1 MLKLVLTHDV
11 KPEQVKAV
19 RFRAGSNI
27 LNPLRYQIARTE
39 LEAKFC
45 PAFMMSSLVLRRKA
59 GIHEFTDEFVQSAP
73 VQEMMRKVTTIRDQV
88 IEARGFDKMRSTIVD
103 LTDGRTLVQ
112 DADERYRGGP
122 DKPFTR
128 EELHGKFTDCASR
141 AATGRDRRD
150 ARSPG
155 VTRAGANVRD
165 VVNTVTAGVL
175 EGQPVGCRGG
185 LLQFDRRV
193 PKDPHYGGS
202 CLDLVG
208 ALIIAVTLSMV
219 TTINVGIVCLAF
231 AWIVGVL
238 LGGMSVGDI
247 LGGFPTPLFVT
258 LVGVTLLFSMA
269 RGNGTLERVTER
281 AVRLCRGH
289 TGVLPIMFFFL
300 ALGLSTIGPGS
311 IGSAALLAPPAMAV
325 AARTGI
331 SFFLMAIMIGNGAL
345 AGSLSPFSPT
355 GVVANSVMARMGF
368 PGLEWTTFIN
378 NILGHTLVAFGGY
391 AMLGGLRLFRKSG
404 SRGGRRTAE
413 PAARLASLA
422 HDHAD
427 RGAACGSDRLR
438 VRGRHDPP

>member
-1 MLKLVLTHDV
+1 M
-11 KPEQVKAV
+11 
-19 RFRAGSNI
+19 
-27 LNPLRYQIARTE
+27 
-39 LEAKFC
+39 
-45 PAFMMSSLVLRRKA
+45 
-59 GIHEFTDEFVQSAP
+59 
-73 VQEMMRKVTTIRDQV
+73 
-88 IEARGFDKMRSTIVD
+88 D
-103 LTDGRTLVQ
+103 L
-112 DADERYRGGP
+112 AWI
-122 DKPFTR
+122 
-128 EELHGKFTDCASR
+128 S
-141 AATGRDRRD
+141 
-150 ARSPG
+150 
-155 VTRAGANVRD
+155 
-165 VVNTVTAGVL
+165 
-175 EGQPVGCRGG
+175 
-185 LLQFDRRV
+185 
-193 PKDPHYGGS
+193 
-202 CLDLVG
+202 VG

-258 LVGVTLLFSMA
+258 LLGVTLLFSMA

-311 IGSAALLAPPAMAV
+311 IGAAALLAPPAMAV

-391 AMLGGLRLFRKSG
+391 AMLGGLRLFRA
-404 SRGGRRTAE
+404 TETAAPVAE
-413 PAARLASLA
+413 PPSQPLEWRHWLTITLIVALLVGVIGFEFEVGMTALTAAAILSFARAADEKEAILRMPWGVILMVTGVTVLIELLEKTQGLDLFTDLLVRLSTTETVTAVVALVTGVVSVYSSTSGVVLPAFLPTVPGIVERLGGLDPIAVASAMNLGSHLVDLSPLSTTGALCLA
-422 HDHAD
+422 GVPAGVDPQGLFNKLLAWGLSMTVV
-427 RGAACGSDRLR
+427 GAILCWLMFG
-438 VRGRHDPP
+438 

>member
-1 MLKLVLTHDV
+1 M
-11 KPEQVKAV
+11 
-19 RFRAGSNI
+19 
-27 LNPLRYQIARTE
+27 
-39 LEAKFC
+39 
-45 PAFMMSSLVLRRKA
+45 
-59 GIHEFTDEFVQSAP
+59 
-73 VQEMMRKVTTIRDQV
+73 
-88 IEARGFDKMRSTIVD
+88 D
-103 LTDGRTLVQ
+103 L
-112 DADERYRGGP
+112 AWI
-122 DKPFTR
+122 
-128 EELHGKFTDCASR
+128 S
-141 AATGRDRRD
+141 
-150 ARSPG
+150 
-155 VTRAGANVRD
+155 
-165 VVNTVTAGVL
+165 
-175 EGQPVGCRGG
+175 
-185 LLQFDRRV
+185 
-193 PKDPHYGGS
+193 
-202 CLDLVG
+202 VG

-331 SFFLMAIMIGNGAL
+331 SFFLMAVMIGNGAL

-391 AMLGGLRLFRKSG
+391 AMLGGVRLFRTNQGAVAVVEPPSQPLDWRHWLTITLIVALLVGVIGFEFEVGMTALTAAAILSFARAADEKEAILRMPWGVILMVTGVTVLIELLEKTQGLDLFTDLLVRLSTTDSVTAVVAFVTGVVSVYSSTSG
-404 SRGGRRTAE
+404 VVLPAFLPTVPGIVERLGGLDPIAVASAMNLGSHLVDLSPLSTTGALCLAGV
-413 PAARLASLA
+413 PAGVDPQGLFNKLLAWGLSMTVV
-422 HDHAD
+422 
-427 RGAACGSDRLR
+427 GAVLCWLMFG
-438 VRGRHDPP
+438 

>member
-1 MLKLVLTHDV
+1 M
-11 KPEQVKAV
+11 
-19 RFRAGSNI
+19 
-27 LNPLRYQIARTE
+27 
-39 LEAKFC
+39 
-45 PAFMMSSLVLRRKA
+45 
-59 GIHEFTDEFVQSAP
+59 
-73 VQEMMRKVTTIRDQV
+73 
-88 IEARGFDKMRSTIVD
+88 D
-103 LTDGRTLVQ
+103 L
-112 DADERYRGGP
+112 AWI
-122 DKPFTR
+122 
-128 EELHGKFTDCASR
+128 S
-141 AATGRDRRD
+141 
-150 ARSPG
+150 
-155 VTRAGANVRD
+155 
-165 VVNTVTAGVL
+165 
-175 EGQPVGCRGG
+175 
-185 LLQFDRRV
+185 
-193 PKDPHYGGS
+193 
-202 CLDLVG
+202 VG

-247 LGGFPTPLFVT
+247 LEGFPTPLFVT

-311 IGSAALLAPPAMAV
+311 IGAAALLAPPAMAV

-331 SFFLMAIMIGNGAL
+331 SFFLMAVMIGNGAL

-391 AMLGGLRLFRKSG
+391 AMLGGLRLFR
-404 SRGGRRTAE
+404 T
-413 PAARLASLA
+413 P
-422 HDHAD
+422 H
-427 RGAACGSDRLR
+427 GAAVVDEPPSQPLELRHWLTIALIVALLVGVIGFEFEVGMTALTAAAILSFARAADEKEAILRMPWGVILMVTGVTVLIELLEKTQGLDLFTDLLVRLSTTGSVTAVVAFVTGVVSVYSSTSGVVLPAFLPTVPGIVERL
-438 VRGRHDPP
+438 GGLDPIAVASAMNLGSHLVDLSPLSTTGALCLAGVPAGVDPQGLFNKLLAWGLSMTVVGAVLCWLMFG

>member
-1 MLKLVLTHDV
+1 M
-11 KPEQVKAV
+11 
-19 RFRAGSNI
+19 
-27 LNPLRYQIARTE
+27 
-39 LEAKFC
+39 
-45 PAFMMSSLVLRRKA
+45 
-59 GIHEFTDEFVQSAP
+59 
-73 VQEMMRKVTTIRDQV
+73 
-88 IEARGFDKMRSTIVD
+88 D
-103 LTDGRTLVQ
+103 L
-112 DADERYRGGP
+112 AWI
-122 DKPFTR
+122 
-128 EELHGKFTDCASR
+128 S
-141 AATGRDRRD
+141 
-150 ARSPG
+150 
-155 VTRAGANVRD
+155 
-165 VVNTVTAGVL
+165 
-175 EGQPVGCRGG
+175 
-185 LLQFDRRV
+185 
-193 PKDPHYGGS
+193 
-202 CLDLVG
+202 VG

-331 SFFLMAIMIGNGAL
+331 SFFLMAVMIGNGAL

-391 AMLGGLRLFRKSG
+391 AMLGGLRLFRTNQGAVPIVEPPSQPLEWRHWLTIALIVALLVGVIGFEFEVGMTALTAAAILSFARAADEKEAILRMPWGVILMVTGVTVLIELLEKTQGLDLFTDLLVRLSTTDSVTAVVAFVTGVVSVYSSTSG
-404 SRGGRRTAE
+404 VVLPAFLPTVPGIVERLGGLDPIAVASAMNLGSHLVDLSPLSTTGALCLAGV
-413 PAARLASLA
+413 PAGVDPQGLFNKLLAWGLSMTVV
-422 HDHAD
+422 
-427 RGAACGSDRLR
+427 GAVLCWLMFG
-438 VRGRHDPP
+438 

>member
-1 MLKLVLTHDV
+1 M
-11 KPEQVKAV
+11 
-19 RFRAGSNI
+19 
-27 LNPLRYQIARTE
+27 
-39 LEAKFC
+39 
-45 PAFMMSSLVLRRKA
+45 
-59 GIHEFTDEFVQSAP
+59 
-73 VQEMMRKVTTIRDQV
+73 
-88 IEARGFDKMRSTIVD
+88 D
-103 LTDGRTLVQ
+103 L
-112 DADERYRGGP
+112 AWI
-122 DKPFTR
+122 
-128 EELHGKFTDCASR
+128 S
-141 AATGRDRRD
+141 
-150 ARSPG
+150 
-155 VTRAGANVRD
+155 
-165 VVNTVTAGVL
+165 
-175 EGQPVGCRGG
+175 
-185 LLQFDRRV
+185 
-193 PKDPHYGGS
+193 
-202 CLDLVG
+202 VG

-331 SFFLMAIMIGNGAL
+331 SFFLMAVMIGNGAL

-391 AMLGGLRLFRKSG
+391 AMLGGVRLFRKNQEAVAVVEPPSQPLDWRHWLTITLIVALLVGVIGFEFEVGMTALTAAAILSFARAADEKEAILRMPWGVILMVTGVTVLIELLEKTQGLDLFTDLLVRLSTTDSVTAVVAFVTGVVSVYSSTSG
-404 SRGGRRTAE
+404 VVLPAFLPTVPGIVERLGGLDPIAVASAMNLGSHLVDLSPLSTTGALCLAGV
-413 PAARLASLA
+413 PAGVDPQGLFNKLLAWGLSMTVV
-422 HDHAD
+422 
-427 RGAACGSDRLR
+427 GAVLCWLMFG
-438 VRGRHDPP
+438 

>member
-1 MLKLVLTHDV
+1 M
-11 KPEQVKAV
+11 
-19 RFRAGSNI
+19 
-27 LNPLRYQIARTE
+27 
-39 LEAKFC
+39 
-45 PAFMMSSLVLRRKA
+45 
-59 GIHEFTDEFVQSAP
+59 
-73 VQEMMRKVTTIRDQV
+73 
-88 IEARGFDKMRSTIVD
+88 D
-103 LTDGRTLVQ
+103 L
-112 DADERYRGGP
+112 AWI
-122 DKPFTR
+122 
-128 EELHGKFTDCASR
+128 S
-141 AATGRDRRD
+141 
-150 ARSPG
+150 
-155 VTRAGANVRD
+155 
-165 VVNTVTAGVL
+165 
-175 EGQPVGCRGG
+175 
-185 LLQFDRRV
+185 
-193 PKDPHYGGS
+193 
-202 CLDLVG
+202 VG

-391 AMLGGLRLFRKSG
+391 AMLGGVRLFRKNQGAVAVVEPPSQPLDWRHWLTITLIVALLVGVIGFEFEVGMTALTAAAILSFARAADEKEAILRMPWGVILMVTGVTVLIELLEKTQGLDLFTDLLVRLSTTDSVTAVVAFVTGVVSVYSSTSG
-404 SRGGRRTAE
+404 VVLPAFLPTVPGIVERLGGLDPIAIASAMNLGSHLVDLSPRSTTGALCLAGV
-413 PAARLASLA
+413 PAGVDPQGLFNKLLAWGLSMTVV
-422 HDHAD
+422 
-427 RGAACGSDRLR
+427 GAVLCWLMFG
-438 VRGRHDPP
+438 